1 MNIVKKLVEIKAS
14 VIVEI
19 DSWENEDVSKR
30 IVDIYLHDSGENGHM
45 NKRDVGSDSS
55 SVIERKMVSTIE
67 MISIP
72 ENEIDSD
79 KFYAIQGT
87 HIKKLFDLKK
97 RLYSEKR
104 MNADEMRD
112 RAHLIG
118 LLLDDLTEVPEL

>member
-1 MNIVKKLVEIKAS
+1 
-14 VIVEI
+14 
-19 DSWENEDVSKR
+19 
-30 IVDIYLHDSGENGHM
+30 
-45 NKRDVGSDSS
+45 
-55 SVIERKMVSTIE
+55 

-118 LLLDDLTEVPEL
+118 LLFDDFTEVPELLTVVLVVRGREGTCSPLFF